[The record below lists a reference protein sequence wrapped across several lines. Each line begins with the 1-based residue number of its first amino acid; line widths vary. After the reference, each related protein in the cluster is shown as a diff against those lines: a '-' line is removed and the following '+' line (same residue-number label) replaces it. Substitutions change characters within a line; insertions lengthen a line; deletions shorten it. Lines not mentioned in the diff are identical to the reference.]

1 MKKLAIILLILS
13 SPATADQITHRFKS
27 PSFSG
32 INQSQHYLTIENQEA
47 SRKQSI
53 LDEIEA
59 DLKELER
66 EEKNSTVN
74 RFLRNFE
81 SRIYSKLSKEL
92 VESLFSAG
100 DIDPNLDG
108 RFYFQSE
115 DYYIR
120 YYMRED
126 GTLIMETYPGKYGEE
141 GSYEDCAAEDLCTR
155 IIVPVD
161 TFG

>member
-13 SPATADQITHRFKS
+13 SSATADQITHRFKS

-141 GSYEDCAAEDLCTR
+141 GAYEDCAAEDLCTR